1 MQITKKDVELA
12 GKLAHMR
19 INPEETALYETQLKA
34 LFNWVQELSAINT
47 DGVKLAAAD
56 LAAFVR
62 PDAPAQNAAL
72 AQELRND
79 FAAQENDSAKV
90 KKVL

>member
-1 MQITKKDVELA
+1 MEITKKDVELA
-12 GKLAHMR
+12 SKLANMQ
-19 INPEETALYETQLKA
+19 INPEETALYEAQLKA
-34 LFNWVQELSAINT
+34 LFNWVQELSAVNT
-47 DGVKLAAAD
+47 DGVKLSESD

-62 PDAPAQNAAL
+62 PDVPAQNDAL

-79 FAAQENDSAKV
+79 FSAQANDCAKV

>member
-1 MQITKKDVELA
+1 MEITKKDVELA
-12 GKLAHMR
+12 GKLANMR
-19 INPEETALYETQLKA
+19 INEEETALYETQLKA

-47 DGVKLAAAD
+47 DGVKLTNVN
-56 LAAFVR
+56 LAAHIR
-62 PDAPAQNAAL
+62 PDVPVENEAL

-79 FAAQENDSAKV
+79 FAAEENGCAKV